1 MTRHHR
7 SGSLALLLAFLPL
20 LAGCSSSG
28 QKPGTRMDRNRLD
41 TQEIQAGGFS
51 DAFTAV
57 RTLRPNW
64 LSHRGVSSIN
74 LRESVK
80 VYLDNSLVGGPDA
93 LRQITANAIS
103 SIRFLDGLEATQR
116 YGLDHGVGAI
126 LVFTIPPR

>member
-1 MTRHHR
+1 MTRPHR
-7 SGSLALLLAFLPL
+7 AVFLALLLTLLPL

-28 QKPGTRMDRNRLD
+28 QKQGTRMDRNRLD

-80 VYLDNSLVGGPDA
+80 VYVDNTLVGGPEM
-93 LRQITANAIS
+93 LRQITVN
-103 SIRFLDGLEATQR
+103 SINSMRFMDGLEATQR